1 MNGFSLSR
9 IPELIF
15 GAGKLSILPGILEKY
30 GKRLLIVTGR
40 ESFLK
45 SQQANLLFENLTGQH
60 FNWTIYTVDHEPS
73 VEDIDN
79 AVDQF
84 RSNLPDVVVA
94 IGGGSVVDAGK
105 AISAMLMSSESTI
118 NYLEGISNIAPTGK
132 KVPFIAIPTTAGTGS
147 EATKNA
153 VISKVGE
160 NGFKS
165 SLRHNNYIP
174 DLALIDPE
182 LQLNYPTELTA
193 CSGMDAFT
201 QLLESYMSTQANPMT
216 DTLALNGIANVNE
229 SLVRIVNDD
238 PTNVNLRS
246 KMAYAAWL
254 SGITLANA
262 GLGTVHG
269 FAASVGALYDI
280 PHGVVCGSLMAETNR
295 IMLDRLK
302 GTAEEDYLLKR
313 YAAAG
318 RIFSSWKGKSDTYYS
333 AILIEELLEMT
344 EKLHIPKLSEYG
356 VNAADLEKIVKNTS
370 NKNSPVK
377 LTVEDMIEILKNR
390 L

>member
-1 MNGFSLSR
+1 MNEFTFSH
-9 IPELIF
+9 IPELVF
-15 GAGKLSILPGILEKY
+15 GAGKLSILPEMLEKY
-30 GKRLLIVTGR
+30 GKQILIVTGKN
-40 ESFLK
+40 SFLK
-45 SQQANLLFENLTGQH
+45 SQQADLLFENLTAHH
-60 FNWTIYTVDHEPS
+60 FNWSIYTVEHEPS
-73 VEDIDN
+73 VEVVDK
-79 AVDQF
+79 AVYQF

-105 AISAMLMSSESTI
+105 AISAMLASSESTI
-118 NYLEGISNIAPTGK
+118 NYLEGVGNLAPSGEK
-132 KVPFIAIPTTAGTGS
+132 IPFIAIPTTAGTGS

-153 VISKVGE
+153 VISKVGK

-182 LQLNYPTELTA
+182 LQLTCPSKLTA

-201 QLLESYMSTQANPMT
+201 QLLESYMSTQASPMT
-216 DTLALNGIANVNE
+216 DTLALNGIANINE
-229 SLVRIVNDD
+229 SLVRMVNDHPD
-238 PTNVNLRS
+238 DVALRS
-246 KMAYAAWL
+246 KMAYSAWF

-269 FAASVGALYDI
+269 FAASIGALYDI
-280 PHGVVCGSLMAETNR
+280 PHGVVCGTLMAETNR
-295 IMLDRLK
+295 MMLDRLK
-302 GTAEEDYLLKR
+302 GTAHETFLLNR
-313 YAAAG
+313 YAAIG

-356 VNAADLEKIVKNTS
+356 VSAEDFERIAKNTS
-370 NKNSPVK
+370 NKNNPVK
-377 LTVEDMIEILKNR
+377 LSVEDMVEILENR

>member
-1 MNGFSLSR
+1 MNGFSFSR
-9 IPELIF
+9 IPELVF
-15 GAGKLSILPGILEKY
+15 GAGKLLLLPDLIKKY
-30 GKRLLIVTGR
+30 GNNLLIVTGKD
-40 ESFLK
+40 SFSK
-45 SQQANLLFENLTGQH
+45 TPKASQLFEKLNTSG
-60 FNWTIYTVDHEPS
+60 FNWSIYTVTHEPS
-73 VEDIDN
+73 IEDIDR
-79 AVDQF
+79 AVEMY
-84 RSNLPDVVVA
+84 RSNLPDVTMA
-94 IGGGSVVDAGK
+94 IGGGSVIDAGK

-118 NYLEGISNIAPTGK
+118 NYLEGVGNIAPPGK

-160 NGFKS
+160 GGFKS

-182 LQLNYPTELTA
+182 LQLTCPTRLTA
-193 CSGMDAFT
+193 CCGMDAFT

-216 DTLALNGIANVNE
+216 DTLALDGIANVKD

-238 PTNVNLRS
+238 PSDVILRS

-280 PHGVVCGSLMAETNR
+280 PHGVVCGSLMAETNS
-295 IMLDRLK
+295 IILDRLK
-302 GTAEEDYLLKR
+302 GTPDEDYLLKR

-356 VNAADLEKIVKNTS
+356 VRAQDLEKIAKSTS

-377 LTVEDMIEILKNR
+377 LSVEDMILILENR
-390 L
+390 F